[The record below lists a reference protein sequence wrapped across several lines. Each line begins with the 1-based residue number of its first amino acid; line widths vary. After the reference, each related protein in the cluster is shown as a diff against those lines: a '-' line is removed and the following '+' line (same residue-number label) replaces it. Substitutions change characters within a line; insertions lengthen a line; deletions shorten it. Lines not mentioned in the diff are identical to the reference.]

1 MEETKYS
8 KSPAHRDT
16 IAVMHRAGG
25 ILLLVGLLLAAGGC
39 SSPSMQPG
47 DLTLV
52 QTHSDKPHVGNVYL
66 LRGFI
71 GIWSTGIDAMGKEI
85 NDAGIRANVYRNE
98 QWKEL
103 RDVLLEKYKDQKV
116 YEPLVIMGHSWGADH
131 AIDIARALDEANI
144 TVDLIITL
152 DPVTP
157 EAVPKNVKWC
167 YNIYQTNGIWQSV
180 PIFRGVPL
188 EQQADAAGKGLLQN
202 LNIRVDRTD
211 LLEPDTDHYN
221 IEKNVKVHA
230 EVMKPLLKVCVDRP
244 SWVRAHP
251 GYRPPVNAVIP
262 PAGTNVANS
271 GTSAVTAGHMT
282 TTAPSAVPAGKPVVA
297 PIPSSGANKP
307 TPAVKSVVTQSALD
321 RAFAEP
327 LTGASAR

>member
-1 MEETKYS
+1 MEETKESNLGAYRHTS
-8 KSPAHRDT
+8 ASATGWRGLFL
-16 IAVMHRAGG
+16 M
-25 ILLLVGLLLAAGGC
+25 LGLLLAAGGC
-39 SSPSMQPG
+39 STPSMQPG

-71 GIWSTGIDAMGKEI
+71 GIWSTGIDALGKEI
-85 NDAGIRANVYRNE
+85 NEAGIRATVYRNE

-116 YEPLVIMGHSWGADH
+116 YEPLVIVGHSWGADH
-131 AIDIARALDEANI
+131 AVDIARALDEANI
-144 TVDLIITL
+144 AVDLIITL

-167 YNIYQTNGIWQSV
+167 YNIYQTNGIWQGI
-180 PIFRGVPL
+180 PIFRGVAL
-188 EQQADAAGKGLLQN
+188 EQQADATGKGILQN

-221 IEKNVKVHA
+221 IEKNMKVHA
-230 EVMKPLLKVCVDRP
+230 EVMKPLLKVCTDR
-244 SWVRAHP
+244 SGWVRAHP
-251 GYRPPVNAVIP
+251 GYRPPVNAAAP
-262 PAGTNVANS
+262 PTGTNVATS
-271 GTSAVTAGHMT
+271 GNGAMTAGHMT
-282 TTAPSAVPAGKPVVA
+282 TTAPSALPAGKPVIVPA
-297 PIPSSGANKP
+297 PSSGANRTTTVKP
-307 TPAVKSVVTQSALD
+307 VVSQSALD
-321 RAFAEP
+321 RAFADP